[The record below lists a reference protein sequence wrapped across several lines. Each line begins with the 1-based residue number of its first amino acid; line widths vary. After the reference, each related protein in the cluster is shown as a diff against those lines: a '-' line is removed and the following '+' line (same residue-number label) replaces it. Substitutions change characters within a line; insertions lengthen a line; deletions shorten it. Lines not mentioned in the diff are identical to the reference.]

1 MTQKLKLKNVRLSFP
16 DLFKAVEFKTGD
28 GKPRFNASFLVDP
41 GSPNDKAIQ
50 AAIAAEALEAFGA
63 KGPKIV
69 EGMKGNANK
78 YCYLDGDTKPYDG
91 YEGKM
96 CLTSHAKTA
105 PGVFTN
111 RTHNGKVC
119 YLNEQ
124 GTTFQLDQFGK
135 LQPVDVDFKV
145 TVPYA
150 GCMVNATVEIWG
162 QKGENQ
168 GMRCS
173 VTGVQFA
180 DDGEAFSGGSAAS
193 PDEFDDLGD
202 GADAADDMS

>member
-1 MTQKLKLKNVRLSFP
+1 MTQKIKLAGVRLSFP

-28 GKPRFNASFLVDP
+28 GKPRFNASFLVEP
-41 GSPNDKAIQ
+41 GSENDKRIK
-50 AAIAAEALEAFGA
+50 AAIAAEALEAFGP

-69 EGMKGNANK
+69 AGLEGQSNK
-78 YCYLDGDTKPYDG
+78 YCYLDGDTKEYDG

-96 CLTSHAKTA
+96 VLASHSKVA
-105 PGVFTN
+105 PGVFTH
-111 RTHNGKVC
+111 RTAENGKVC
-119 YLNEQ
+119 YLNES
-124 GTTFQLDQFGK
+124 GGTFQLDAFGK
-135 LQPVDVDFKV
+135 LQPVEVDFKV

-150 GCMVNATVEIWG
+150 GCYVNATVEIWG
-162 QKGENQ
+162 QKGENS

-180 DDGEAFSGGSAAS
+180 KDGDAFSGGSAAS

-202 GADAADDMS
+202 GADSADLG

>member
-1 MTQKLKLKNVRLSFP
+1 MTQKVKLQKVRLSFP

-28 GKPRFNASFLVDP
+28 GKPRFNASFLVEP
-41 GSPNDKAIQ
+41 GSDNDKKIK

-69 EGMKGNANK
+69 AGFEGQSNK
-78 YCYLDGDTKPYDG
+78 YCYLDGDTKEYDG
-91 YEGKM
+91 YEGMM
-96 CLTSHAKTA
+96 CLTSHSKVA
-105 PGVFTN
+105 PGVFTH
-111 RTHNGKVC
+111 RTHEGQVC

-124 GTTFQLDQFGK
+124 GATFQLDKFGK
-135 LQPVDVDFKV
+135 LQPVEVDFKV

-150 GCMVNATVEIWG
+150 GCYVNATVEIWG
-162 QKGENQ
+162 QKGENT

-180 DDGEAFSGGSAAS
+180 EDGDAFSGGSAAS
-193 PDEFDDLGD
+193 PDEFEDLGAGSDADDL
-202 GADAADDMS
+202 S